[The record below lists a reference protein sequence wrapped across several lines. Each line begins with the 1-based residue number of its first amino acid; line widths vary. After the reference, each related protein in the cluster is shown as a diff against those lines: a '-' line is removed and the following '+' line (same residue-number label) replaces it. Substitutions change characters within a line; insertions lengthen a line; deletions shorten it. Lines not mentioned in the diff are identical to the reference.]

1 MKLVAAGLSVKYG
14 AKLALDQVS
23 LSMAEHRV
31 TALIG
36 PSGCG
41 KSTFL
46 RALNRMH
53 ELSQDVHVSGE
64 VLLDGENVLAPD
76 VDAVDVRRRI
86 GMVFQRPNPLPK
98 SVRENVAFGLRLHG
112 GADKGAIDERVQES
126 LVQAALWDEVKDGL
140 DASAL
145 ELSGGQQQRLCIARA
160 IAVRPEVILMDE
172 PASALDPIATAR
184 IEELILELRRRYT
197 VVLVTHSMTQARR
210 VADDSAFFYMG
221 TLVESGPTTQIFE
234 APKERRTADYVQG
247 RFG

>member
-1 MKLVAAGLSVKYG
+1 
-14 AKLALDQVS
+14 
-23 LSMAEHRV
+23 
-31 TALIG
+31 
-36 PSGCG
+36 
-41 KSTFL
+41 
-46 RALNRMH
+46 
-53 ELSQDVHVSGE
+53 
-64 VLLDGENVLAPD
+64 
-76 VDAVDVRRRI
+76 
-86 GMVFQRPNPLPK
+86 
-98 SVRENVAFGLRLHG
+98 VAFGLRLHG

-221 TLVESGPTTQIFE
+221 TLVESGPTAQIFE
-234 APKERRTADYVQG
+234 SPKERRTADYVQG